1 MALCEGVTTAG
12 IHLLATTNA
21 RASDD
26 TRADA
31 LQAVTVIAG
40 SAIELAAEYTRE
52 GLLRYIA
59 RVHRDIKNRALGRS

>member
-1 MALCEGVTTAG
+1 MALCEGVATAG
-12 IHLLATTNA
+12 IHRLVTTNA

-26 TRADA
+26 TRAEA

-59 RVHRDIKNRALGRS
+59 QVHRDIKNRALGRS